1 MIDLGRP
8 QKIQLAVLV
17 DRGRREL
24 PIKPDFVGL
33 SIRTSASEHVN
44 VFLNEIAGRDEV
56 VLEEKG

>member
-1 MIDLGRP
+1 LGRP

-33 SIRTSASEHVN
+33 SLQTSANEHVN
-44 VFLNEIAGRDEV
+44 VFLNEISGKDEV
-56 VLEEKG
+56 VLEKRDL